1 MISESFARR
10 LFGREDPVGKELKYQ
25 NKRPVTVSGV
35 FKDIPHNSTLWPLE
49 AILSEN
55 DSEISWNNG
64 DGFDTYIKMQ
74 PGTDPRTIEPELNA
88 FFIRHGAPDFMV
100 DAIQQGLPR
109 FFFVPVTSTNLVDG
123 NTVRMALIIG
133 ILALLIIFV
142 SSMNY
147 VLISVSMLVRRSKT
161 IGTLKCNGPE
171 KATSWPFRFTRQPCW
186 SVRRCCWRPS

>member
-1 MISESFARR
+1 
-10 LFGREDPVGKELKYQ
+10 
-25 NKRPVTVSGV
+25 
-35 FKDIPHNSTLWPLE
+35 
-49 AILSEN
+49 
-55 DSEISWNNG
+55 
-64 DGFDTYIKMQ
+64 MQ

-147 VLISVSMLVRRSKT
+147 VLISVDA
-161 IGTLKCNGPE
+161 GTPQQDDRD
-171 KATSWPFRFTRQPCW
+171 A
-186 SVRRCCWRPS
+186 